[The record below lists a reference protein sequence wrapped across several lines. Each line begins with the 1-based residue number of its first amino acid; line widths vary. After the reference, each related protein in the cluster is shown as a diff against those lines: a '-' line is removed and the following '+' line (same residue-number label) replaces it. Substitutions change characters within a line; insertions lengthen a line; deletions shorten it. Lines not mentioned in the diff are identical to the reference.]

1 MDIFVTFLAVLP
13 WLLLAGFWIVLIGAI
28 RRRRGLWPA
37 RITSSGIQMLGTN
50 TQLIPWSDVAS
61 VVEKRRRFVVR
72 LNSGF
77 RLAVDKEDWQ
87 AAELERGQIRS
98 ALGPRAQLKG

>member
-1 MDIFVTFLAVLP
+1 MTILDTLVAILP
-13 WLLLAGFWIVLIGAI
+13 WLLLAGFWIFLIGAV
-28 RRRRGLWPA
+28 RRRRELWPA
-37 RITSSGIQMLGTN
+37 KITSSGIQMLGTN

-77 RLAVDKEDWQ
+77 RLAVDKDDWQ
-87 AAELERGQIRS
+87 AAELERGQLRS
-98 ALGPRAQLKG
+98 ALGPRARLRG